1 MNQLFRQLRIPTS
14 RKSPTLASY
23 ALPVRPPYL
32 NHRQQQRRLL
42 RLRAFHR
49 RAISLETTR
58 VFSIDLYNELSATI
72 FRLPPA
78 SSFDYVA
85 PESGFSEQ
93 FACFLKHPSIGCI
106 LPDWLPQCRTV
117 WDWLSAANL
126 RDRKHVLA
134 CCRIVGLDDWL
145 NELPMGPMTLQ
156 LSPQLSFTP
165 HERERLLLAVA
176 FLQKPRIL
184 LWQDCGLTSEKVTDQ
199 LVNEFCSQGIS
210 VIRIHEPMPAHWLP
224 WQVS

>member
-1 MNQLFRQLRIPTS
+1 M
-14 RKSPTLASY
+14 RKNPSFAGY
-23 ALPVRPPYL
+23 ALPTQPPHL
-32 NHRQQQRRLL
+32 SRRQHQRRLL

-49 RAISLETTR
+49 RSISIECNR
-58 VFSIDLYNELSATI
+58 PFEADLFNELSTTL
-72 FRLPPA
+72 FSLPSF
-78 SSFDYVA
+78 SSYDYIA
-85 PESGFSEQ
+85 PDFGFSEH

-117 WDWLSAANL
+117 WDWLSAGNS

-134 CCRIVGLDDWL
+134 CCRLAGLDDWL

-165 HERERLLLAVA
+165 HERERLLLVVA
-176 FLQKPRIL
+176 LLQKPSIL
-184 LWQDCGLTSEKVTDQ
+184 LWQDCKLTSDQIADQ

-210 VIRIHEPMPAHWLP
+210 VIRIHEPAPAHWLP
-224 WQVS
+224 WYAS